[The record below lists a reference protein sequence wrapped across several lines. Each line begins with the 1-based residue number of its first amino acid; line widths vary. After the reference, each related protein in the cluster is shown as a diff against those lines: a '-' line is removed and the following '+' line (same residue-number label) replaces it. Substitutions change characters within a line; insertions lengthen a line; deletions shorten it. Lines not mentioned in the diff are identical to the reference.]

1 MGLWKRAAS
10 TSKPGSDIKRCDA
23 LCKTGTDHVFS
34 RGLRETWSVPAFLF
48 SALELVVHRFARRAV
63 GSEAALGVA
72 RALAGEQHGGAA
84 RAVLGMDDLR
94 RLQQA
99 EKGLDRRGREEL
111 GGEGFLDAI
120 DLGRVQQRIAQ
131 AVDAGAESPWRA
143 IAVGGPPELGAV
155 R

>member
-34 RGLRETWSVPAFLF
+34 RSPRETWSVPAFLF

-99 EKGLDRRGREEL
+99 EKGLDRRGRGEL
-111 GGEGFLDAI
+111 GGEGLLDAI
-120 DLGRVQQRIAQ
+120 DLGRIEQ
-131 AVDAGAESPWRA
+131 AVAEAIDARIQPTRRP
-143 IAVGGPPELGAV
+143 IAVC
-155 R
+155 

>member
-1 MGLWKRAAS
+1 M
-10 TSKPGSDIKRCDA
+10 
-23 LCKTGTDHVFS
+23 
-34 RGLRETWSVPAFLF
+34 
-48 SALELVVHRFARRAV
+48 HRLARRAV

-155 R
+155 RGQQVEAAVEAGFEALDVLAWPGAVSEEPGNQSSPGLHRARLFGAAIVG